1 MRLSLPKPE
10 PARLTITLRDAQ
22 QCVSLS
28 VVLTSVSLHSTD
40 YMFTHMNLVMS
51 NIEYLRQ
58 QLEYAEEQLMIADDM
73 YSKLTWGNRCDALE
87 AALADAE
94 AA

>member
-1 MRLSLPKPE
+1 
-10 PARLTITLRDAQ
+10 
-22 QCVSLS
+22 
-28 VVLTSVSLHSTD
+28 
-40 YMFTHMNLVMS
+40 MFTHMNLVMS

>member
-1 MRLSLPKPE
+1 MKLSLLE
-10 PARLTITLRDAQ
+10 RYTQGRTDWCLLFCSF
-22 QCVSLS
+22 QC
-28 VVLTSVSLHSTD
+28 
-40 YMFTHMNLVMS
+40 YMFTYMELLMS
-51 NIEYLRQ
+51 NIDYLRQ

-73 YSKLTWGNRCDALE
+73 TSKLTWGNRCDALE

>member
-1 MRLSLPKPE
+1 
-10 PARLTITLRDAQ
+10 
-22 QCVSLS
+22 
-28 VVLTSVSLHSTD
+28 
-40 YMFTHMNLVMS
+40 MFTYMELLMS
-51 NIEYLRQ
+51 NIDYLRQ

-94 AA
+94 VA

>member
-1 MRLSLPKPE
+1 MGFCSP
-10 PARLTITLRDAQ
+10 
-22 QCVSLS
+22 
-28 VVLTSVSLHSTD
+28 HD
-40 YMFTHMNLVMS
+40 YMFTYMELVMS

-73 YSKLTWGNRCDALE
+73 YTKITWGNRCDALE

-94 AA
+94 VA

>member
-1 MRLSLPKPE
+1 
-10 PARLTITLRDAQ
+10 
-22 QCVSLS
+22 
-28 VVLTSVSLHSTD
+28 
-40 YMFTHMNLVMS
+40 MFFHMELLMS

-73 YSKLTWGNRCDALE
+73 HSKITWGNRCDALE

-94 AA
+94 VA

>member
-1 MRLSLPKPE
+1 MRWKPKHWLPESDDYTQGRTAMCLPFCS
-10 PARLTITLRDAQ
+10 P
-22 QCVSLS
+22 
-28 VVLTSVSLHSTD
+28 HD
-40 YMFTHMNLVMS
+40 YMFTYMELIMS

-73 YSKLTWGNRCDALE
+73 HSKITWGNRCDALE

-94 AA
+94 V